1 VQTLGRIRDAKA
13 TVEEI
18 GREELSARVLQVRGA
33 SLNVGAV
40 RTVQLIDFLWS
51 GRCTPEDVND
61 LHAALV
67 IELGA
72 FEQALQSRTSSHFAT
87 AGGFGR

>member
-1 VQTLGRIRDAKA
+1 MGRIRDGKS

-18 GREELSARVLQVRGA
+18 GREELSARVLRVRGA
-33 SLNVGAV
+33 ALNVGAI

-51 GRCTPEDVND
+51 GRATPEDVAD

-72 FEQALQSRTSSHFAT
+72 FEQALQSRSSQFFSA
-87 AGGFGR
+87 AARA